1 MNREYA
7 VICDKAIVATDDN
20 TYITDYYEEI
30 DETLK
35 QENKIEALENKINIL
50 EDNKIDNIKKP
61 KSLLIFLTLISIPIY
76 AVPLL
81 YMYLLHDSLQN
92 VLEYT
97 IQTKIG
103 EIGFIPFTII
113 MNEIF
118 ACIPLGL
125 IFSTDIY
132 SRYKNKLNKNN
143 AIDIE
148 LNELKQI
155 LKSEKDKLNE
165 IKKHNVVETKDIKE
179 TVIDLNPNK
188 TKNDIESIAE
198 EYYKFGLNFETMYKK
213 YKRGNLDTYLDK
225 HFENMD
231 KNDLKNIVEDKAKEY
246 VKK

>member
-7 VICDKAIVATDDN
+7 VIGDKAIVATDDN

-30 DETLK
+30 DKTLK

-61 KSLLIFLTLISIPIY
+61 KSLLIFLTLISFPIY

-81 YMYLLHDSLQN
+81 YMCLLHDSLQN

-103 EIGFIPFTII
+103 EIGFIPFTILI
-113 MNEIF
+113 NEIF

-125 IFSTDIY
+125 ILSTDTY
-132 SRYKNKLNKNN
+132 SRYKNKLNKKN

-148 LNELKQI
+148 LKELK
-155 LKSEKDKLNE
+155 LMLEKEKDKLNE
-165 IKKHNVVETKDIKE
+165 LKKYNVVETKDIKE
-179 TVIDLNPNK
+179 TIINLNPNK
-188 TKNDIESIAE
+188 TKKDIENIAE
-198 EYYKFGLNFETMYKK
+198 DYYEFGLDFEILHKK
-213 YKRGNLDTYLDK
+213 YKEGKLDAYLDK